1 MKLVIDTNIIISG
14 LLKQSI
20 TRKILLSEF
29 FEFYLPEIVMK
40 EVKKYSP
47 YIMEKSDLSQDQLKN
62 LLSIFLENITLVPM
76 NKYKDKMNEA
86 MEIMAKIDEKDS
98 QFIALAL
105 AIKNDGIWSNDRHF
119 EKQDKIQVFNTSDI
133 INFFKKKSKK

>member
-40 EVKKYSP
+40 EVKKYRP
-47 YIMEKSDLSQDQLKN
+47 YIY
-62 LLSIFLENITLVPM
+62 LLS
-76 NKYKDKMNEA
+76 KDIGVKFP
-86 MEIMAKIDEKDS
+86 KP
-98 QFIALAL
+98 
-105 AIKNDGIWSNDRHF
+105 
-119 EKQDKIQVFNTSDI
+119 
-133 INFFKKKSKK
+133 NF

>member
-86 MEIMAKIDEKDS
+86 MEIMGKIDEKDS